1 MSAVSYSF
9 LNHPPPRHIAVM
21 ILAALLFAALPL
33 MFALPPLVTFWFIA
47 LMTIRGGLFYFQIT
61 KTPTVMLMLLAV
73 LSTVLVWSQLG
84 SVWGREGGIA
94 LLLLMIAL
102 KAFESSTRRDW
113 NILLLATLFLVGS
126 SVLLNQSLLIGLW
139 LLTALFAVSMCFAV
153 LSGLSVRDSGRWG
166 GMSLLLTLPL
176 TVVLFVSVPRLP
188 EPLWQLPQN
197 SDTQHQTGLSDTMQP
212 GSISRLVQSNEWVAN
227 VVFAD
232 GETVEPKNLYW
243 RAIIMDQ
250 FDGQRWHSAWQGS
263 SYPTAETADN
273 RQLSYQIMVRD
284 QNGVLPAL
292 DYPTGPVPSEVNRHG
307 GNVLRAQTSREGL
320 RRLNL
325 HANISGLQPARLSP
339 MEYRYYTRL
348 PEGNPQTRQ
357 LVQTLAQQSTDER
370 DFIRRTLA
378 YFRQENFRYTLQPPL
393 LQGNEVVDD
402 FIFRTRQGFCEHY
415 AQSFAFIMRAAG
427 LPTRI
432 VTGYLGAEFNRQG
445 EFWQIR
451 SKDAHAWTEVWLPK
465 EQVWFRV
472 DPTAAVVGTRSE
484 QGISQALPSS
494 EQTLI
499 GTGSWLSQWRDA
511 GQFYFQQWVVN
522 YDLSRQ
528 DNLFSKLG
536 LGGFNLRT
544 LLLFLPPAFLLA
556 VLPLGYWWYRNRKPL
571 TLQDGFL
578 ALKRAVLGADDA
590 TLLAVT
596 PTEFRQLLHQ
606 HQIHDPELEQLLTQ
620 YEYWLYAGELPTT
633 RIQTRWQRQIR
644 KAAKRHYSGK
654 PPA

>member
-1 MSAVSYSF
+1 MSTVSYSF
-9 LNHPPPRHIAVM
+9 LNQPPPRHIAVM

-47 LMTIRGGLFYFQIT
+47 LMTIRGGLFYFRIT
-61 KTPTVMLMLLAV
+61 KTPSVMLMLLAV

-102 KAFESSTRRDW
+102 KAFESSSRRDW

-166 GMSLLLTLPL
+166 SMSLLLTLPL
-176 TVVLFVSVPRLP
+176 TAVLFVSVPRLP

-197 SDTQHQTGLSDTMQP
+197 SDAQHQTGLSDTMQP

-232 GETVEPKNLYW
+232 GVTVEPKNLYW

-250 FDGQRWHSAWQGS
+250 FDGQRWHSAWQGNS
-263 SYPTAETADN
+263 PPAPAMSDN
-273 RQLSYQIMVRD
+273 HQLDYQIMVRD
-284 QNGVLPAL
+284 QNGILPAL
-292 DYPTGPVPSEVNRHG
+292 DHPIGPLPPEVSRQG

-445 EFWQIR
+445 GFWQIR

-499 GTGSWLSQWRDA
+499 GTDSWLSQWRDA

-522 YDLSRQ
+522 YDPNRQ
-528 DNLFSKLG
+528 DNLFAKLG

-544 LLLFLPPAFLLA
+544 VLLFLPPAFLLA
-556 VLPLGYWWYRNRKPL
+556 VLPLGYWWYRNRRPS

-620 YEYWLYAGELPTT
+620 YEYWLYAGELPKT